1 MDPAPPEIP
10 GEQEDKFPA
19 KPALETL
26 DRAANWPRTL
36 FSLLLFMAVFT
47 LIGWDLSIILIVAG
61 VLFFH
66 EAGHFLAMRLFGFS
80 NVNMF
85 FVPLLGAFVSG
96 EKDNVPERQQL
107 VMLFAG
113 PGPGLLA
120 SMVILIPE
128 VHGEVQP
135 IFFAGI
141 ILFLLNFFNMLPL
154 YPLDGGKIFEIL
166 FGGGDLRFRIFLVG
180 LSLVALILYM
190 FFYGFSILAIFG
202 FGLIAVMQNTLEIIR
217 VQGVLDEEGLDYRKG
232 YEELSDEEFWRISER
247 IQENSRNLQIERSP
261 ARRVMQVLG
270 TSPENRLRIG
280 GRLFFLLMWLIL
292 FIAPLMEVL
301 YFYGDSL
308 RENGII

>member
-1 MDPAPPEIP
+1 MESAPPESP
-10 GEQEDKFPA
+10 QEQDSPWPP
-19 KPALETL
+19 KPAPENM

-36 FSLLLFMAVFT
+36 FSLLLFMAVFS
-47 LIGWDLSIILIVAG
+47 LLGWDLTIILIIAG

-96 EKDNVPERQQL
+96 EKDNVPEHQQL
-107 VMLFAG
+107 IMLFAG

-120 SMVILIPE
+120 SMIILLPE

-135 IFFAGI
+135 LFFAGM
-141 ILFLLNFFNMLPL
+141 ILFLLNIFNLLPL

-180 LSLVALILYM
+180 LSLAALILYM

-202 FGLIAVMQNTLEIIR
+202 FGLIAVIQNTLEIIR
-217 VQGVLDEEGLDYRKG
+217 VQGVLDADGVDYRKG
-232 YEELSDEEFWRISER
+232 YDELSDEEYHRISER
-247 IQENSRNLQIERSP
+247 INENSSNLQIERNP

-270 TSPENRLRIG
+270 TSPRNRLSIG
-280 GRLFFLLMWLIL
+280 GRIAFLLLWLIL
-292 FIAPLMEVL
+292 FAAPLAEVL